1 MRYLLSTISI
11 LFLTCSAAAQPK
23 QPFIFRDVG
32 DEAGLFPH
40 IGGIRG
46 HGAAWGDID
55 GSGYP
60 ALFVNAFHDA
70 GSKAAMLFRNT
81 KGKFTLEPQEHVRTS
96 GMGSGALFVDLTNNG
111 KLDLYSSNCAM
122 ENKNPVRKIPS
133 SLFRNDGD
141 GKFTDVSKDSG
152 AILPLYAGRGLSALD
167 VDGDGLLDL
176 LTCERY
182 YGAVK
187 HGPVLFRNLGKHQF
201 ANVSKETGLPPLF
214 SGLGTAVAD
223 LNGDGWPDFILTD
236 GDGSHRLYLNDGKG
250 KFAEAPGSREV
261 LQWKG
266 LGKEDTPAGV
276 CIGDVNNDG
285 LPDIIIGHHTKTPWK
300 TPVPIRLYLN
310 KGVKAGVP
318 KFEDV
323 TEAAGLIALT
333 MKAPHVEVHDF
344 DNDGK
349 PDILVSIV
357 KFKDGQ
363 PHPIIFKNL
372 GNKNGIPQFRADAWG
387 INEFPT
393 KENLAVKGTGPF
405 FDKIVKDKQIIYMAP
420 GPTADFDRDGR
431 IDIFLPN
438 WWIESRSLLL
448 RNETPAGNWL
458 MVNVVGSDGVNRMG
472 VGSKIRVFPA
482 GKLGDASALLGYRE
496 IAIGYGYCSGQ
507 EAIAHFGLGN
517 EKRVD
522 VEVTL
527 PHGKGVVTRKNVE
540 VNQRVS
546 VSR

>member
-11 LFLTCSAAAQPK
+11 LFLTCSAAAQTK
-23 QPFIFRDVG
+23 QPFVFRDVG

-40 IGGIRG
+40 VGGIRG

-70 GSKAAMLFRNT
+70 GSKPAMLFRNN
-81 KGKFTLEPQEHVRTS
+81 KGKFTLDPQEHVRTS

-122 ENKNPVRKIPS
+122 ESKAPVRKIPS

-152 AILPLYAGRGLSALD
+152 TILPLYAGRGLSALD
-167 VDGDGLLDL
+167 ADGDGLLDL
-176 LTCERY
+176 LLVERY

-187 HGPVLFRNLGKHQF
+187 HGPALLRNLGKHKF
-201 ANVSKETGLPPLF
+201 ENVSKDVGVPPLF
-214 SGLGTAVAD
+214 SSLSVAVSD
-223 LNGDGWPDFILTD
+223 LNGDGWPDFVLTD
-236 GDGSHRLYLNDGKG
+236 GDGNHRLYLNDGKG

-266 LGKEDTPAGV
+266 MGKDDTPAGV

-349 PDILVSIV
+349 PDILLSIV

-363 PHPIIFKNL
+363 PYPIIFKNL
-372 GNKNGIPQFRADAWG
+372 GNKDGIPQFRADAWG
-387 INEFPT
+387 LNEFPT
-393 KENLAVKGTGPF
+393 KENLAVKGTGAF

-420 GPTADFDRDGR
+420 GPTGDFDRDGR

-472 VGSKIRVFPA
+472 VGSKIRVYPA

-507 EAIAHFGLGN
+507 EAIAHFGLGS

-527 PHGKGVVTRKNVE
+527 PHGKGVVSRKNIE
-540 VNQRVS
+540 VNQRLS
-546 VSR
+546 VGR